1 MNISPDTLFHLT
13 RHLRNTNSALSV
25 TEAIDQAVRAW
36 LTMAA
41 DAPSGGIRWKTLFL
55 PEGTRLRIWS
65 HPELPEACV
74 VGNYL
79 LYKGQPVSPNQ
90 YVQSCG
96 AHRNAWELI
105 SVLLPGE
112 KYWKHANLL
121 RRPAPAPPEVPE
133 REVIAPASEPRQQH
147 RWGERRAW
155 NVGGR
160 RETDSMPEPV
170 FLDH

>member
-13 RHLRNTNSALSV
+13 RHLRNMNSAISV
-25 TEAIDQAVRAW
+25 TEAIDQAVRIW
-36 LTMAA
+36 LTAA
-41 DAPSGGIRWKTLFL
+41 TNAPSGGYRWKALFL
-55 PEGTRLRIWS
+55 PEGTRLRVWS
-65 HPELPEACV
+65 HPEHPEACV

-79 LYKGQPVSPNQ
+79 LCKGQPVSPNQ
-90 YVQSCG
+90 YVQSWG

-112 KYWKHANLL
+112 KYWKLAKLL
-121 RRPAPAPPEVPE
+121 RQPPSSPAPMKSDPIVSALPQ
-133 REVIAPASEPRQQH
+133 RSQH